1 MADFMKP
8 IEKNQMA
15 SSMIVKIAKDGWSCV
30 QSVLDD
36 LMDRLNIHGISI
48 TFADDEHEDI
58 ILGHYSEQRADIDFL
73 GNKKYMKTFDEYGIN
88 KVDNTTSLGY
98 EFEDLY
104 NSMKE
109 YDLCSTLQIKLMKKR
124 KCVGV
129 ASFDIFGEHRRKW
142 SNEDVSVIYMVCK
155 AVESV
160 L

>member
-1 MADFMKP
+1 
-8 IEKNQMA
+8 
-15 SSMIVKIAKDGWSCV
+15 
-30 QSVLDD
+30 
-36 LMDRLNIHGISI
+36 
-48 TFADDEHEDI
+48 
-58 ILGHYSEQRADIDFL
+58 
-73 GNKKYMKTFDEYGIN
+73 MKTFDEYGIN
-88 KVDNTTSLGY
+88 KVDNTASLGY

-142 SNEDVSVIYMVCK
+142 SNEDVSIIYMVCK

-160 L
+160 W